1 VEPNREEYVRQV
13 LGAYRQTPGTTGSV
27 RREDRLLATQLH
39 QRQVPLRVV
48 ENALVLAAARRLLRP
63 AHALP
68 LGTIRS
74 LAYFLPVIDE
84 VLDLQSAQITSN
96 TSAAKSRAFVP
107 PPQTHRRALDAVD
120 SHGAAT
126 PSAWHDNA
134 APSRSAA
141 ARLRRG

>member
-1 VEPNREEYVRQV
+1 MVDPAPSRNLRRDRPAIEETAQVVRQV

-84 VLDLQSAQITSN
+84 VLDLAVSPDYFQYLRGAIARFCPTTSN
-96 TSAAKSRAFVP
+96 PPTSP
-107 PPQTHRRALDAVD
+107 
-120 SHGAAT
+120 
-126 PSAWHDNA
+126 
-134 APSRSAA
+134 
-141 ARLRRG
+141 

>member
-1 VEPNREEYVRQV
+1 MEPNREEYVRQV

-27 RREDRLLATQLH
+27 RPEDRLLATQLH

-84 VLDLQSAQITSN
+84 VLDLAVSPDYFQYLRGEIARFCPTTSN
-96 TSAAKSRAFVP
+96 PPKSP
-107 PPQTHRRALDAVD
+107 
-120 SHGAAT
+120 
-126 PSAWHDNA
+126 
-134 APSRSAA
+134 
-141 ARLRRG
+141 